1 MVRKKTKKTKIA
13 RKNKNKPNFLPVYMG
28 IAALIIIFILIN
40 ILSSSSTAAIVNG
53 EQITMAE
60 IDDYYAKIPE
70 QYQQFISKSDILDQL
85 ISEKILL
92 QEAAKNNIVTS
103 DSEIDSLI
111 DDAIFQS
118 NMTQQ
123 EFEQRLKEQQL
134 SLEEMKTYYKNQ
146 LTITK
151 LLNQTILNNISSFD
165 QDALRQATQLY
176 LEQLKNNS
184 KIEIKMSDYSSYEL
198 QDSLTTSSSSPIT
211 AAACLSD
218 YGVSDRTIIFIHSNS
233 CPHCQTMIPIVREL
247 ESEGYSFYWA
257 ESSNQ
262 EASSI
267 ANICLVDLMNGYVP
281 QFICPLTGN
290 EKTGAMSQEDLKTF
304 ADNCK

>member
-151 LLNQTILNNISSFD
+151 LLNQTILNNIDSSD

-184 KIEIKMSDYSSYEL
+184 KIEIKMADYASYDM
-198 QDSLTTSSSSPIT
+198 QDSLTTSSSIT

-218 YGVSDRTIIFIHSNS
+218 YEISNSTIIFIHSNS

-267 ANICLVDLMNGYVP
+267 ANTCLVDLMNGYVP

-290 EKTGAMSQEDLKTF
+290 EKTGAMSQEELKTF